1 MPDEENKAEETS
13 RARDYR
19 LVVRLFGALIVII
32 ALFWLRPF
40 YTENARLGKILIV
53 LAAMVF
59 SRVPRAPGKLW
70 HIRRTRE
77 WRTWKDWLIIGIG
90 AVLLLMGLQLT
101 TPHHLA
107 VGPAVSYWSGIFALA
122 IGATLV
128 MGRVQ
133 RRPEPP
139 EDGGSEQASK

>member
-59 SRVPRAPGKLW
+59 SRVPRAPGKWW
-70 HIRRTRE
+70 HIGLTRE
-77 WRTWKDWLIIGIG
+77 WRTGKDWLLSGVG
-90 AVLLLMGLQLT
+90 AVLAVAGLLLT
-101 TPHHLA
+101 TPHHLT

-128 MGRVQ
+128 VGRVQ
-133 RRPEPP
+133 RRQAPSEN
-139 EDGGSEQASK
+139 GGSEQVRK